1 MSDREPVNI
10 MGVIAFPNP
19 DHDKRMIRFIDSEY
33 HTLFTIKDGESIVI
47 TRFDG
52 EKMVFPCKYI
62 DDCHVCIGNSAYHI
76 CEFAEMQERSGNTY
90 VPRTPKISAEIGT
103 YEIYQIPATADVD
116 YYFRPYEGVLSLDH
130 TTIQVEA
137 AGYGTSSRTVT
148 AERTYPNLS
157 DADVSL
163 VPKSVNENGRT
174 LTLADVSWQ
183 EAAVDP
189 TDGYDIPIRYTAVAS
204 YTGTATSK
212 YATGYTVT
220 ADYKG
225 DVTRASCDTVVY
237 TAVFSSV
244 GNEAATDSSS
254 FNWLWLLIPVGAA
267 ALGGCGYA
275 GYKGYRHYINKKRGY
290 AA

>member
-116 YYFRPYEGVLSLDH
+116 YYFRPYA
-130 TTIQVEA
+130 EA
-137 AGYGTSSRTVT
+137 KGKLQ
-148 AERTYPNLS
+148 N
-157 DADVSL
+157 
-163 VPKSVNENGRT
+163 
-174 LTLADVSWQ
+174 
-183 EAAVDP
+183 
-189 TDGYDIPIRYTAVAS
+189 
-204 YTGTATSK
+204 
-212 YATGYTVT
+212 
-220 ADYKG
+220 ADYQ
-225 DVTRASCDTVVY
+225 RS
-237 TAVFSSV
+237 
-244 GNEAATDSSS
+244 
-254 FNWLWLLIPVGAA
+254 
-267 ALGGCGYA
+267 YA
-275 GYKGYRHYINKKRGY
+275 GMFAKENSLEHLWAKHNSDHRPF
-290 AA
+290 ASA

>member
-116 YYFRPYEGVLSLDH
+116 YYFRPYA
-130 TTIQVEA
+130 EA
-137 AGYGTSSRTVT
+137 KGKLQ
-148 AERTYPNLS
+148 N
-157 DADVSL
+157 
-163 VPKSVNENGRT
+163 
-174 LTLADVSWQ
+174 
-183 EAAVDP
+183 
-189 TDGYDIPIRYTAVAS
+189 
-204 YTGTATSK
+204 
-212 YATGYTVT
+212 
-220 ADYKG
+220 ADYQRSYAGMFAKENSLEHLWAKHNS
-225 DVTRASCDTVVY
+225 DHRPFAHRMRSLSVSDIVVLTQGGKKTAYY
-237 TAVFSSV
+237 TDSV
-244 GNEAATDSSS
+244 GFKEVPEFLVQQRTQKKHKERGEA
-254 FNWLWLLIPVGAA
+254 
-267 ALGGCGYA
+267 
-275 GYKGYRHYINKKRGY
+275 R
-290 AA
+290 